1 MLTNGSLTG
10 HYQQLPRRLRL
21 FSNATFANFQPE
33 RDSPSLWSLR
43 FLPSQRVL
51 FLWVQIPP
59 YPRSFTKYELMYAS
73 QNPQNTDDSSAVTAS
88 SSSGSYST
96 SAGSGAIPGGIT
108 GSGSMTNSAS
118 AFMPTSTSSSSHE
131 GAEDGG
137 HGHGHHH
144 KGCRKKGHDLH
155 QSQSGSYG
163 SSSMGA
169 GGSIGS
175 YGGMSMSTGPSA
187 SSLAGSVGLSGGYP
201 TASASAGEYGSDNPD
216 DDMCKGDEY
225 GGGSGTS
232 EPIGSATS
240 QPVPVTGSLSTGAAS
255 ASGLASSG
263 ASPSGSS
270 YPSNSQSSGSSTTSG
285 AGTQSSESY

>member
-33 RDSPSLWSLR
+33 CDSPSLWSLR

-59 YPRSFTKYELMYAS
+59 YPCSFTKYELMYAS

-88 SSSGSYST
+88 SSSGSVST

-155 QSQSGSYG
+155 QSYG
-163 SSSMGA
+163 SSTMDA

-187 SSLAGSVGLSGGYP
+187 SSLAGSMGLSA
-201 TASASAGEYGSDNPD
+201 TASASTGEYGSDNPD
-216 DDMCKGDEY
+216 DDMCEEGDEY
-225 GGGSGTS
+225 GGGSGTG

-263 ASPSGSS
+263 AGPSGSS